1 MSDNEKYIE
10 EFVNDIPFDAPDDK
24 HRDELKKQLL
34 NAFPKHRLQPTVQ
47 PVNVWRKIMK
57 SSTTRMAAAAVIIVA
72 VLIAFHLFGSGTVT
86 FAQVIEPI
94 ITAKTIVLDMLV
106 GDEATSPVMH
116 DIIVG
121 SRIRRT
127 VSNIP
132 DTTSI
137 IDLEN
142 AKMLALNDKDKTAVY
157 VDIQGPM
164 HEGTR
169 IYINFLRN
177 VVIELKDNPHIEKLP
192 EREIDG
198 KKAVGFATS
207 GPNEEDVK
215 IWADPETA
223 LPVRI
228 ELRLGQFFAILKN
241 LQFNVEIEDSL
252 ISMEV
257 PSGYKL
263 HQAEFDLTGATEQD
277 FIEGLRIWA
286 RVSDGSFPEAVG
298 TDVTMKQVPTL
309 TEKLNQLNLSDEE
322 TGRLMMTFVRGTLFI
337 QSMETQSKF
346 QYSGNGVKLG
356 DAEKAIFWYQPE
368 GSETYRVIYGDLSVK
383 DVSPENLPK

>member
-1 MSDNEKYIE
+1 MNDNEKYIE
-10 EFVNDIPFDAPDDK
+10 EFVNDIPFDAPGDE
-24 HRDELKKQLL
+24 HRDELKNQLL
-34 NAFPKHRLQPTVQ
+34 NGFPKHRLQPTVKT
-47 PVNVWRKIMK
+47 VNVWRKIMK
-57 SSTTRMAAAAVIIVA
+57 SSITKTAAAAVIIIA
-72 VLIAFHLFGSGTVT
+72 VLIALHLGSGTVT

-116 DIIVG
+116 EIIVG

-137 IDLEN
+137 IDLDN

-157 VDIQGPM
+157 VDIQGPL

-169 IYINFLRN
+169 IYINFLNN
-177 VVIELKDNPHIEKLP
+177 VVIELKDNSDIEKLP

-207 GPNEEDVK
+207 GPNQEDVK
-215 IWADPETA
+215 IWADPKTA

-228 ELRLGQFFAILKN
+228 ELRIGQFFAILKN
-241 LQFNVEIEDSL
+241 LQFNVQIEDSL
-252 ISMEV
+252 VGMEV
-257 PSGYKL
+257 PPGYKL
-263 HQAEFDLTGATEQD
+263 HQAEFDLTGATEKD
-277 FIEGLRIWA
+277 FIEGLRIWT
-286 RVSDGSFPEAVG
+286 RISDGGFPDSIGTEA
-298 TDVTMKQVPTL
+298 TMKQVPML

-322 TGRLMMTFVRGTLFI
+322 TGRLMMTFMRGTLFV
-337 QSMETQSKF
+337 QLLETKGKF

-356 DAEKAIFWYQPE
+356 DVDKAIFWYQPKD
-368 GSETYRVIYGDLSVK
+368 SETYRVIYGDLSVK
-383 DVSPENLPK
+383 DVAPENLPE